1 VPSPRNLLRPPG
13 KVMSNSLSEKLVVEV
28 EPSPEDIRR
37 LEDSIYAFNVQST
50 GISDGKLFG
59 LFLRDADGV
68 AIGGAHGWTWAKTC
82 YVRILFV
89 PAHMRNQG
97 HGTRLM
103 RAVEAEARDRGCEQ
117 IVLET
122 FDFQAPKFY
131 LRLGFEIIS
140 RVPNYPPGHHSMTMV
155 RSLASQGSGH

>member
-1 VPSPRNLLRPPG
+1 
-13 KVMSNSLSEKLVVEV
+13 MSNSLSENLVVEV

-37 LEDSIYAFNVQST
+37 LEDSIYAFNVQAT

-103 RAVEAEARDRGCEQ
+103 RAVEAEASDRGCEQ

-140 RVPNYPPGHHSMTMV
+140 RVPNYPHGHHSITMV
-155 RSLASQGSGH
+155 RCLARKIHQA

>member
-1 VPSPRNLLRPPG
+1 VRLGVGEFRIERFEHSVRSRG
-13 KVMSNSLSEKLVVEV
+13 RAE
-28 EPSPEDIRR
+28 EDIRR
-37 LEDSIYAFNVQST
+37 LKDSIYAFNEQAT

-103 RAVEAEARDRGCEQ
+103 RAVVAEARDRGCEQ

-140 RVPNYPPGHHSMTMV
+140 RVPNYPHGHHSITMV
-155 RSLASQGSGH
+155 RWLVSHHDPRPTPQ

>member
-1 VPSPRNLLRPPG
+1 MGDSLRE
-13 KVMSNSLSEKLVVEV
+13 NLVVEV
-28 EPSPEDIRR
+28 EPSLEDIRR
-37 LEDSIYAFNVQST
+37 LEDSIYAFNVQAT

-103 RAVEAEARDRGCEQ
+103 RAVEAVASP
-117 IVLET
+117 T
-122 FDFQAPKFY
+122 FPTRRRK
-131 LRLGFEIIS
+131 
-140 RVPNYPPGHHSMTMV
+140 
-155 RSLASQGSGH
+155 